1 MMTRR
6 YPYEAAAPRA
16 PSTRPCRLAFR
27 STRKIGDPSSPTWS
41 ERSRLGQV
49 RNDGGT
55 APAGR
60 AINWPAA
67 CTGVLAKGARGEA
80 SRLVTDAR
88 APATSC
94 LPGDRRAYKTRADLP
109 PPTPSEQHAL
119 DAGSV
124 LLARPTDR
132 SASARYISIHQS
144 SSPSDQIT
152 LSDRSA
158 R

>member
-67 CTGVLAKGARGEA
+67 CTGVLAKRAAR
-80 SRLVTDAR
+80 RLVSSRTLGRPRLPAFPEIEERIKR
-88 APATSC
+88 APIS
-94 LPGDRRAYKTRADLP
+94 P